1 MNKKTGGKI
10 AAVAAVAVLVALA
23 AVWGALMRPSEPET
37 VPHPT
42 AAQIAAEDS
51 ALSAGKKV
59 RKTRHDS
66 TPPKKR
72 HVPRQRDFLNEPVP
86 SE

>member
-37 VPHPT
+37 VPTPRQCRLPPRT
-42 AAQIAAEDS
+42 AHSQQ
-51 ALSAGKKV
+51 GKK
-59 RKTRHDS
+59 
-66 TPPKKR
+66 
-72 HVPRQRDFLNEPVP
+72 
-86 SE
+86 